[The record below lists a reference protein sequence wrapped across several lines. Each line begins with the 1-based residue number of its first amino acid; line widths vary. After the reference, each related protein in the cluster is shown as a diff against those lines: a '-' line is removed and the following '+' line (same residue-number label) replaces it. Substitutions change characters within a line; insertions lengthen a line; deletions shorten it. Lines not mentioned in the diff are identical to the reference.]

1 MLYSCYRKYTYV
13 YYKIIYTHSKMNYLS
28 KDKLN
33 VYILKFQLNQK
44 VLANIF
50 KRFILKIKYF

>member
-1 MLYSCYRKYTYV
+1 
-13 YYKIIYTHSKMNYLS
+13 MNYLS